1 MARIDDIEKKIK
13 PERSLSHM
21 NEFQDMYEKQD
32 AKRTEKSRF
41 WIATGIAILS
51 LIVSIIA
58 ILK

>member
-1 MARIDDIEKKIK
+1 MK
-13 PERSLSHM
+13 
-21 NEFQDMYEKQD
+21 EFQDMYEKQD

-58 ILK
+58 LLK